1 VQTTNSSGLK
11 TELKSPD
18 KKRLE
23 ALAGYT
29 RLPNIVMLV
38 QEFDWLATEDERL
51 LGVLTWDRTDH

>member
-11 TELKSPD
+11 TELKSLG
-18 KKRLE
+18 KKRLA